1 MKIQI
6 AKFENSTSTDH
17 KALPVS
23 VITSITP
30 VIDRQGKPAVIVNY
44 FDDEYCLDA
53 SLFCDSI
60 DFETLEI

>member
-6 AKFENSTSTDH
+6 AKFNNSTSVDNKT
-17 KALPVS
+17 LPVS
-23 VITSITP
+23 AITSIAP
-30 VIDRQGKPAVIVNY
+30 VIDRQGKPAILVHY

-60 DFETLEI
+60 DFETVEI